1 MGKMETE
8 MTVVH
13 FSVRVER
20 QVDIQNF
27 DLY

>member
-1 MGKMETE
+1 MGKLGTE

-27 DLY
+27 DLQ